1 LAPPATLG
9 EVVRDLRL
17 VVAARKDTTARAAA
31 EWTGSLAWPQ
41 RGPPG
46 LGSLITDRSAGRGQ
60 CVPVGGGL
68 GNDSASQGEGNAG
81 DHEGASEDSE

>member
-31 EWTGSLAWPQ
+31 E
-41 RGPPG
+41 
-46 LGSLITDRSAGRGQ
+46 
-60 CVPVGGGL
+60 
-68 GNDSASQGEGNAG
+68 
-81 DHEGASEDSE
+81 